1 MTFIVY
7 GNSCKFVINH
17 IVQFFFFFLMSLVLA
32 TQMCGFIYL
41 FLDLAELL

>member
-17 IVQFFFFFLMSLVLA
+17 IVQFFFLMSLVLA